1 MTARSKGILQ
11 DIRDMISRHFS
22 LKDDKADD
30 HTIDQALRSGVEM
43 KGTNLWVLMFAIFVA
58 SIGLNVNSTAVI
70 IGAMLISPLMGP
82 IMGIGYGVG
91 ILDFPLMRLALK
103 NLGFAILIGLLT
115 SSVYFFFSPLTL
127 PQSELLSRTTP
138 TIWDV
143 LIALFGG
150 FAGIIGATRKE
161 RSNVIPGVAIAT
173 ALMPPLCTAG
183 FGFAHGNWSFFF
195 GALYLFTINCV
206 FIAFSSAVI
215 VRAFH
220 VRKKQFSDEQA
231 AIRVGRFVT
240 LIVLLTVTPSFYLA
254 YLLVQKE
261 LFETRAV
268 HFLGQELDS
277 KVSHIAKTRID
288 PKKRLIEVTMVGE
301 FIPPSKLAS
310 IVDRLPASGLAG
322 AKLVVRQSN
331 QRPIDLS
338 TLKTGLLN
346 DLYIQGR
353 IPVEK
358 KDRTIQQLQTSLDRR
373 EIHDRMLK
381 GIPEELHALF
391 PQIMGIWVSKA
402 FDWDRKTGLKSQPT
416 VLIVLDVAADHPI
429 NRRERT
435 RIEKWALVRVKPE
448 RVKLVVES
456 GRQTG

>member
-1 MTARSKGILQ
+1 MGCIDCLVWRFRGYYRGNPQGKIQCNSRCGYCYGPDAAFVHCRVWRRSRQL
-11 DIRDMISRHFS
+11 
-22 LKDDKADD
+22 
-30 HTIDQALRSGVEM
+30 
-43 KGTNLWVLMFAIFVA
+43 
-58 SIGLNVNSTAVI
+58 VI
-70 IGAMLISPLMGP
+70 
-82 IMGIGYGVG
+82 
-91 ILDFPLMRLALK
+91 
-103 NLGFAILIGLLT
+103 
-115 SSVYFFFSPLTL
+115 
-127 PQSELLSRTTP
+127 
-138 TIWDV
+138 
-143 LIALFGG
+143 
-150 FAGIIGATRKE
+150 
-161 RSNVIPGVAIAT
+161 
-173 ALMPPLCTAG
+173 
-183 FGFAHGNWSFFF
+183 FF

-231 AIRVGRFVT
+231 AIRVGRFAT

-331 QRPIDLS
+331 QGPVDLG
-338 TLKTGLLN
+338 TLKAGLLN
-346 DLYIQGR
+346 DLYTQGR
-353 IPVEK
+353 IPAEK
-358 KDRTIQQLQTSLDRR
+358 KDRTIQQQTSLDRR
-373 EIHDRMLK
+373 ETHDRMLK

-391 PQIMGIWVSKA
+391 PQITGIWVSKA
-402 FDWDRKTGLKSQPT
+402 FDWDRKAGLKSQPT
-416 VLIVLDVAADHPI
+416 VLIVLDVNAANPI
-429 NRRERT
+429 NRRERA

-456 GRQTG
+456 GRQTD